1 MLIKCNAADHLYL
14 IDDDPVRAKL
24 FKNNSVR
31 FEDPFHVYAE
41 LNDETGEI
49 AAVVCV
55 IICKFVPQD
64 ERQLKFIA
72 AGKAAGKLPKIEEG
86 LAEGEAIYGKL
97 GTVLCPYSI
106 WSYQRGHGRKLI
118 SNLLEATPIMHP
130 EVDAVITMSPH
141 THTAMKFHLSNG
153 AGIFSSNEETVNY
166 EYEVEDVVLH

>member
-41 LNDETGEI
+41 VNDETGEI

-72 AGKAAGKLPKIEEG
+72 AGKLTEIEKR
-86 LAEGEAIYGKL
+86 LAERGAVHGEL

-153 AGIFSSNEETVNY
+153 AGIFSYNEETVNY
-166 EYEVEDVVLH
+166 EYEVEYVVLH

>member
-24 FKNNSVR
+24 FEDNSVR

-41 LNDETGEI
+41 VNDETGEI
-49 AAVVCV
+49 AAVVCT

-64 ERQLKFIA
+64 EYQLKFIA
-72 AGKAAGKLPKIEEG
+72 MGKTKQIEEH
-86 LAEGEAIYGKL
+86 LKEREAIHGEL

-118 SNLLEATPIMHP
+118 NNLLEATPIMHP

-153 AGIFSSNEETVNY
+153 AGIFSSNEKTVNY
-166 EYEVEDVVLH
+166 EYEVRNVVLH

>member
-24 FKNNSVR
+24 FKDNSAR

-41 LNDETGEI
+41 VNNETGEI

-64 ERQLKFIA
+64 EYQLKLIA
-72 AGKAAGKLPKIEEG
+72 MGKVTQIEEK
-86 LAEGEAIYGKL
+86 LAEREEMYGEL

-106 WSYQRGHGRKLI
+106 WSYQKGHGRQLI
-118 SNLLEATPIMHP
+118 NNLLEATPVMHP

-153 AGIFSSNEETVNY
+153 AGIFSSNEKTVNY

>member
-24 FKNNSVR
+24 FKDNSAR

-41 LNDETGEI
+41 VNNETGEI

-64 ERQLKFIA
+64 EYQLKLIA
-72 AGKAAGKLPKIEEG
+72 MGKVTQIEEK
-86 LAEGEAIYGKL
+86 LAEREEMYGEL

-106 WSYQRGHGRKLI
+106 WSYQKGHGRKLI
-118 SNLLEATPIMHP
+118 NNLLEATPVMHP

-153 AGIFSSNEETVNY
+153 AGIFSSNEKTVNY
-166 EYEVEDVVLH
+166 EYEVPDVLLH

>member
-1 MLIKCNAADHLYL
+1 MR
-14 IDDDPVRAKL
+14 PKL

-31 FEDPFHVYAE
+31 FESPFHVYAE
-41 LNDETGEI
+41 VNDETGEI

-55 IICKFVPQD
+55 VICKFVPQD
-64 ERQLKFIA
+64 EYQLKVV
-72 AGKAAGKLPKIEEG
+72 AAGKLTDIEEA
-86 LAEGEAIYGKL
+86 LAEREAVYGAL

-106 WSYQRGHGRKLI
+106 WSYQKGHGRRLI
-118 SNLLEATPIMHP
+118 NNLLEAAPLMHP

-153 AGIFSSNEETVNY
+153 AGLFSTNEKTVNY